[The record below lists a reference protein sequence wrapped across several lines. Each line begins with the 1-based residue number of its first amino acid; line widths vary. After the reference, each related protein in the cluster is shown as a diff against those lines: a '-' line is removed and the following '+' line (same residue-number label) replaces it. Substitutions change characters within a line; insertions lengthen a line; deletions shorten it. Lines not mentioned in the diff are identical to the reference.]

1 MFGFGFEDLI
11 KFVVGSWADGSVK
24 PRRPAPKKSKPDAAT
39 GDPALEGVART
50 MRLKPPRAG
59 SERPDAWP
67 TGGGTPYDRDQDRCA
82 IRGGAGTDAPSSAR
96 LSLGLTHRLSS
107 ELALTSICVSLRRT
121 CAWPPRRSRGRVHP
135 EGDHGGHGG
144 DNMSAHREGNLLGRV
159 SRRLGRR
166 EAPQPV
172 AVTDRA
178 LASALAHDEID
189 LYLQPVFAASDE
201 RPVALE
207 ALLRWERPDGVAPA
221 RQFFAR
227 ARSNGLLREMDAQL
241 LGSACAL
248 TRELQRS
255 GHERLRL
262 SINVPADELLPGR
275 GTTGWIRNALTEGA
289 LLPQWLDI
297 EVNEREIV
305 GREAELAPAFSTLTA
320 MGLGIILDN
329 FWGLGGDHSAVRLP
343 GVRAVKVDLWSNT
356 GSEFARR
363 DLEAAVEVARGQHLE
378 VIAKRVE
385 TVFEQQFAAELG
397 CDALQGYALAL
408 PMAGDKLRKALAP
421 AGALRGL

>member
-1 MFGFGFEDLI
+1 
-11 KFVVGSWADGSVK
+11 
-24 PRRPAPKKSKPDAAT
+24 
-39 GDPALEGVART
+39 
-50 MRLKPPRAG
+50 
-59 SERPDAWP
+59 
-67 TGGGTPYDRDQDRCA
+67 
-82 IRGGAGTDAPSSAR
+82 
-96 LSLGLTHRLSS
+96 
-107 ELALTSICVSLRRT
+107 
-121 CAWPPRRSRGRVHP
+121 
-135 EGDHGGHGG
+135 
-144 DNMSAHREGNLLGRV
+144 MSAHREGNLLGRV